1 LDFDQFCQARYGA
14 SCIDEQH
21 QERYEEG
28 WRLNALLAAVA
39 LDNRITI
46 ANPWYQPPV
55 GGDLPLFRKHTLP
68 LLNGTTPTRLPGAK
82 LTSLQANVG
91 SLAAW
96 RDAAQNSGFADR
108 TFVYDG
114 ACDEP
119 SVNNSWPA
127 CQQQAS
133 TARAA
138 WPTVPIL
145 VTANIKDAKDHQAI
159 NDINWLAPIVNQ
171 MHDKDGTD
179 QRSTYDEFLG
189 LNPNN
194 SVWLY
199 TSCSSHGCD
208 PGHPECTAGRQGSES
223 NNDVWTGWPGYV
235 IDEPASEARAMGW
248 LSFLYRTTGEFYL
261 DVTHCLPTAWTEQYA
276 YGGNGDGT
284 LFYPGDPAKIGGDS
298 WIPLE
303 SMRLKLIRDGYED
316 YEYLKILAA
325 RNRES
330 EARKIAM
337 NLFPVMY
344 QTNKSDSDIQEA
356 RRQLALRIDPANVP

>member
-1 LDFDQFCQARYGA
+1 MR
-14 SCIDEQH
+14 H
-21 QERYEEG
+21 K
-28 WRLNALLAAVA
+28 
-39 LDNRITI
+39 T
-46 ANPWYQPPV
+46 
-55 GGDLPLFRKHTLP
+55 
-68 LLNGTTPTRLPGAK
+68 
-82 LTSLQANVG
+82 
-91 SLAAW
+91 
-96 RDAAQNSGFADR
+96 SGFADR

-127 CQQQAS
+127 CQQQAKA
-133 TARAA
+133 ARAV

-145 VTANIKDAKDHQAI
+145 VTANIKDAKNHQAT

-171 MHDKDGTD
+171 MDDKSGGN

-194 SVWLY
+194 RVWLY

-208 PGHPECTAGRQGSES
+208 PGHPECTSGRQGSES
-223 NNDVWTGWPGYV
+223 NDDVWTGWPGYV

-248 LSFLYRTTGEFYL
+248 LSFLYQTSGEFYF
-261 DVTHCLPTAWTEQYA
+261 DVTHCLVSPAGQTAWTEQYA

-316 YEYLKILAA
+316 YEYLKILAD
-325 RNRES
+325 RNLKS
-330 EARKIAM
+330 EASKIADK
-337 NLFPVMY
+337 LFPAMY
-344 QTNKSDSDIQEA
+344 QTNKSDPKAIQGA
-356 RRQLALRIDPANVP
+356 RRQLALLIDPDNVP